1 MPTIH
6 DQLTAHFPN
15 RVHVAHSADALPD
28 SGYMV
33 YILVWNGRPIVT
45 GHGKINRAKVIFDDL
60 DQKPT
65 VHIKALIVRLHHL
78 FGGANPVI
86 ERYWIPCADKAESQA
101 LEKAAHGL
109 IGGNTLKL
117 DAAITTELFA
127 GLDPAGVPHLLLNI
141 ALASSYDGLSDLRG
155 WKKKG
160 NLDVPT
166 WAVISRR
173 LKL

>member
-1 MPTIH
+1 MTIH

-15 RVHVAHSADALPD
+15 RVHVAHSADDLPD
-28 SGYMV
+28 SGYLV
-33 YILVWNGRPIVT
+33 YILIWNGRPIVT

-60 DQKPT
+60 EHKPT

-78 FGGANPVI
+78 FGGGDPVI
-86 ERYWIPCADKAESQA
+86 ERYFIPCASKAEAQA
-101 LEKAAHGL
+101 IEKAVHDL
-109 IGGNTLKL
+109 IGGNTLQL
-117 DAAITTELFA
+117 DPAIEAQLFA
-127 GLDPAGVPHLLLNI
+127 GLVPTGVPHLLLRI

-160 NLDVPT
+160 ILDNPT
-166 WAVISRR
+166 WAVISRQ